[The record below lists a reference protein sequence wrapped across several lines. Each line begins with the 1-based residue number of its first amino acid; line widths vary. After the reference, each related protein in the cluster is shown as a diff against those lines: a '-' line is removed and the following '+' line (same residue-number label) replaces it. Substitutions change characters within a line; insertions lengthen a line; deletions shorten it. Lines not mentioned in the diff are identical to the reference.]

1 MTPQD
6 KEAFFI
12 TCRTFGDYLACNA
25 PIPAG
30 IVRVKCM
37 NCGADGTVSAA
48 GALEL
53 AKAKARGAE
62 LAGAICLR
70 CAREFLPAAADA
82 GRMIHLTASAQGEEL
97 LKRSENAKSL
107 AADILRGPNARRV

>member
-1 MTPQD
+1 MTPQG

-12 TCRTFGDYLACNA
+12 TCRTLGDYLACNA
-25 PIPAG
+25 PIPPG
-30 IVRVKCM
+30 IVRVRCM
-37 NCGADGTVSAA
+37 NCGAHGTVTAA

-70 CAREFLPAAADA
+70 CAREIVPPAAHA
-82 GRMIHLTASAQGEEL
+82 GREIHLTASAQGEEL
-97 LKRSENAKSL
+97 LKSSENAKTL
-107 AADILRGPNARRV
+107 VADILRGPNARHE

>member
-6 KEAFFI
+6 KAAFFI
-12 TCRTFGDYLACNA
+12 TCRTLGDYLACNT

-30 IVRVKCM
+30 IVRVRCM
-37 NCGADGTVSAA
+37 NCGADGTVTAA

-53 AKAKARGAE
+53 QKAIARGAE

-70 CAREFLPAAADA
+70 CAREIIPPAADA
-82 GRMIHLTASAQGEEL
+82 GRMIHVTASAHGEEV
-97 LKRSENAKSL
+97 LKSSENAKDL
-107 AADILRGPNARRV
+107 AAEILRNPGARRE